1 MTEVAN
7 LVGQHFGRLTVI
19 RKHSKS
25 NARKQALWECECSC
39 GSENVVIVPTTSLRK
54 EITRSCGCLRKETT
68 IDRNNTHG
76 LTNTPEYGVWCRI
89 KNRCYNEKEK
99 SYHDYGGRGITMC
112 DEWKESFEAFYRD
125 MGPRPSPEHSIDR
138 RDNNKGYSKENCRW
152 ATLVE
157 QANNRRD
164 NLYFDFDGDRK
175 TLTEWCREFGLNY
188 NRIRYLILKKGI
200 SFEDAIYSE
209 E

>member
-1 MTEVAN
+1 MPKLIDYT
-7 LVGQHFGRLTVI
+7 GQQFGRLTVI
-19 RKHSKS
+19 KRLLIS
-25 NARKQALWECECSC
+25 NGYNSRVVECLCNPEYGGC
-39 GSENVVIVPTTSLRK
+39 GKTTTVDLSRLIDGAVV
-54 EITRSCGCLRKETT
+54 SCGCYRKERATK
-68 IDRNNTHG
+68 HG
-76 LTNTPEYGVWCRI
+76 HHKVPEYKTWVNI
-89 KNRCYNEKEK
+89 KQRCYNKK
-99 SYHDYGGRGITMC
+99 NDQYDDYGGRGITMC

>member
-1 MTEVAN
+1 MPRKASNLTGQRFSRLVVQSICRQDDSNRMHWLCLCDCGNTIVARADN
-7 LVGQHFGRLTVI
+7 L
-19 RKHSKS
+19 
-25 NARKQALWECECSC
+25 KQGL
-39 GSENVVIVPTTSLRK
+39 
-54 EITRSCGCLRKETT
+54 TRSCGCLRIETT
-68 IDRNNTHG
+68 GVGAVTHG
-76 LTNTPEYGVWCRI
+76 MCGTSEYEIWKGI
-89 KNRCYNEKEK
+89 KKRCCVEDYIEFPQ
-99 SYHDYGGRGITMC
+99 YGGRGITMC

-188 NRIRYLILKKGI
+188 NRIRYLILKKGM

>member
-1 MTEVAN
+1 
-7 LVGQHFGRLTVI
+7 
-19 RKHSKS
+19 
-25 NARKQALWECECSC
+25 
-39 GSENVVIVPTTSLRK
+39 
-54 EITRSCGCLRKETT
+54 
-68 IDRNNTHG
+68 
-76 LTNTPEYGVWCRI
+76 
-89 KNRCYNEKEK
+89 
-99 SYHDYGGRGITMC
+99 
-112 DEWKESFEAFYRD
+112 
-125 MGPRPSPEHSIDR
+125 MGPRPSAEHSIDR

-188 NRIRYLILKKGI
+188 NRIRYLILKKGM

>member
-1 MTEVAN
+1 MRQRCHN
-7 LVGQHFGRLTVI
+7 
-19 RKHSKS
+19 
-25 NARKQALWECECSC
+25 
-39 GSENVVIVPTTSLRK
+39 P
-54 EITRSCGCLRKETT
+54 
-68 IDRNNTHG
+68 
-76 LTNTPEYGVWCRI
+76 
-89 KNRCYNEKEK
+89 KNKK
-99 SYHDYGGRGITMC
+99 YHLYGGRGITVC

>member
-1 MTEVAN
+1 MPRKASN
-7 LVGQHFGRLTVI
+7 LTGQRFSKLVVQSICRQDGSNRMHWLCLCDCGNTIVVRADNL
-19 RKHSKS
+19 KHG
-25 NARKQALWECECSC
+25 L
-39 GSENVVIVPTTSLRK
+39 
-54 EITRSCGCLRKETT
+54 TRSCGCLRIEATGVGAV
-68 IDRNNTHG
+68 THG
-76 LTNTPEYGVWCRI
+76 MCGTPEYEIWKGI
-89 KNRCYNEKEK
+89 KKRCCAEDYIEFPQ
-99 SYHDYGGRGITMC
+99 YGGRGITIC

-188 NRIRYLILKKGI
+188 NRIRYLILKKGM